1 MLAVAALMAST
12 VVSAQDE
19 LQNEVSVGYGGGS
32 NTDIVSSIAGGFFTG
47 KQIDY
52 WGPVS
57 VEYFRFNQEGR
68 LGFGGIFAVAG
79 CKWDDSSS
87 AKSTYFTLMPSV
99 KYKWLNKAHF
109 AMYSKA
115 AVGLTVKTQ
124 SASGSDDK
132 TKAVFNW
139 QASAVGMEF
148 GGAFRGFLELG
159 MGEQGIIL
167 VGLRYRF

>member
-1 MLAVAALMAST
+1 
-12 VVSAQDE
+12 
-19 LQNEVSVGYGGGS
+19 
-32 NTDIVSSIAGGFFTG
+32 
-47 KQIDY
+47 
-52 WGPVS
+52 
-57 VEYFRFNQEGR
+57 
-68 LGFGGIFAVAG
+68 
-79 CKWDDSSS
+79 
-87 AKSTYFTLMPSV
+87 
-99 KYKWLNKAHF
+99 
-109 AMYSKA
+109 MYSKA

-159 MGEQGIIL
+159 MGEQGIVL